1 MTSRT
6 TSLQIPLHEEDENLW
21 LSKTSKLILDKN
33 WDEVDW
39 EYLGEYLEDMSKSEQ
54 RSVVSRL
61 IILNMHLLKWMFQKD
76 YRTNSWKVTIMEQRR
91 ELNLAFE
98 DSKNL
103 KNHGEKSFIKS
114 YEKAREEASI
124 ETEIKIETFPF
135 EPPFSFQQAINEKY
149 FPE

>member
-6 TSLQIPLHEEDENLW
+6 TSLQIPLYAEDENLW
-21 LSKTSKLILDKN
+21 LLKTSKLILDKK
-33 WDEVDW
+33 WDEIDL
-39 EYLGEYLEDMSKSEQ
+39 EYLGEYLEDMSRSEQ

-61 IILNMHLLKWMFQKD
+61 IVLNMHLLKWMFQKD

-103 KNHGEKSFIKS
+103 RNHGEQNFIKA
-114 YEKAREEASI
+114 YKKAREEASI
-124 ETEIKIETFPF
+124 ETELKMETFPE
-135 EPPFSFQQAINEKY
+135 EPSFSFGQAINEKY

>member
-6 TSLQIPLHEEDENLW
+6 TSLQIPLYEEDENLW

-33 WDEVDW
+33 WDRVDW
-39 EYLGEYLEDMSKSEQ
+39 EYLGEYLEDMSKAER
-54 RSVVSRL
+54 RSIVSRL
-61 IILNMHLLKWMFQKD
+61 IVLNMHLLKWMFQKD
-76 YRTNSWKVTIMEQRR
+76 YRTSSWKVTIMEQRR

-103 KNHGEKSFIKS
+103 RNHGEINFLKS
-114 YEKAREEASI
+114 YKKAREEASI
-124 ETEIKIETFPF
+124 ETELKIGTFP
-135 EPPFSFQQAINEKY
+135 EAPPFSFGQAINGKY

>member
-6 TSLQIPLHEEDENLW
+6 TSLQIPLYEEDENLW
-21 LSKTSKLILDKN
+21 LLKTSKLILDKK
-33 WDEVDW
+33 WDEVDL
-39 EYLGEYLEDMSKSEQ
+39 EYLGEYLEDMSRSEQ

-61 IILNMHLLKWMFQKD
+61 IVLNLHLLKWMFQKD

-91 ELNLAFE
+91 ELNLAFA

-103 KNHGEKSFIKS
+103 RTHGEKNFIKA

-124 ETEIKIETFPF
+124 ETELKIETFPE
-135 EPPFSFQQAINEKY
+135 EPPFSIQQ
-149 FPE
+149 